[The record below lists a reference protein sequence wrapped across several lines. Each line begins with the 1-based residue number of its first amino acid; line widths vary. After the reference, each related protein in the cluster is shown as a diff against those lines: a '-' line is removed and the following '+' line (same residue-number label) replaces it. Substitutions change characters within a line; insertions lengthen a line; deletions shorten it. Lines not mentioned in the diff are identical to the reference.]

1 MDHGMASVDEL
12 TIEEL
17 TSEAMKLL
25 AIGLEE
31 LYVVLGCQLLG
42 YSRPS
47 RVAGIMS
54 HQLALKK
61 MIETTE
67 MYEPLS
73 FKDVAD
79 WGRKF
84 ELMYDELKQ
93 DGARFLGAAR
103 QNLQNALCTEEILAF
118 SDNINPGNMQIIVL
132 MIAAVLKMP
141 PQVESVAATVA
152 AILCK
157 SGLKTFCK

>member
-1 MDHGMASVDEL
+1 MDRGIASVDEL

-17 TSEAMKLL
+17 TSEAIKLL

-47 RVAGIMS
+47 RVAGIMR

-61 MIETTE
+61 MIEATE
-67 MYEPLS
+67 MYEPLAL
-73 FKDVAD
+73 KDVAD

-93 DGARFLGAAR
+93 DGARFLESAR
-103 QNLQNALCTEEILAF
+103 LNLQDALCTEEILAF
-118 SDNINPGNMQIIVL
+118 SDNINSGNMQIIVL
-132 MIAAVLKMP
+132 LIAAVLKMP
-141 PQVESVAATVA
+141 PQIESVAATIA

-157 SGLKTFCK
+157 SGLRTFCK